1 MSRWTRRAAHRLLP
15 GDIIS
20 PEYNWAAPILAV
32 RPCGLTSDWVLIIC
46 DPYPVMRLY
55 DLPLSDPFIQDVIG
69 PHKMKRTARPLY
81 WNGPDD
87 IVAASRAA
95 TSNRLET
102 QP

>member
-46 DPYPVMRLY
+46 DPYPVMDLY
-55 DLPLSDPFIQDVIG
+55 DLPLSVQFIQEVIG
-69 PHKMKRTARPLY
+69 PHKMKRTARPLF
-81 WNGPDD
+81 WDGPNNLETAT
-87 IVAASRAA
+87 VAARF
-95 TSNRLET
+95 
-102 QP
+102 